1 MSSETSLVATQ
12 VRLQSWAEQ
21 IRDCQ
26 SRPSEMKVEDW
37 CEQHGITKA
46 NYYYRLKRVR
56 KACLKACKETA
67 FVEVPVTAAP
77 AAPQLPVPDAGIQN
91 TVAVLHIPGGVSL
104 EIRNNASAEFLKKLI
119 GAASHA
125 Q

>member
-1 MSSETSLVATQ
+1 MGSETSLVAAQ
-12 VRLQSWAEQ
+12 MRLQLWVEQ

-26 SRPSEMKVEDW
+26 SRPSGMRVEDW

-56 KACLKACKETA
+56 KTCLNACKETA

-77 AAPQLPVPDAGIQN
+77 AAPQLLGTETGIHDTAG
-91 TVAVLHIPGGVSL
+91 VLHIPGGAFL

-119 GAASHA
+119 GAARHV